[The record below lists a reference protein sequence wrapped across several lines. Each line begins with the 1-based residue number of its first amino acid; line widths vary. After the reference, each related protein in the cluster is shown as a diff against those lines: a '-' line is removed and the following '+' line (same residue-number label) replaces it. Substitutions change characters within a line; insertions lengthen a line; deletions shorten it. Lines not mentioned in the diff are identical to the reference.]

1 MARIFYL
8 FSFLIFTSFI
18 VSAQDSKNVE
28 SNISSVIVYISGAQ
42 ITRKANFRIDEGK
55 HILRLTK
62 LSPFIK
68 EESIKVAGDG
78 TYTIINVQHKNDFLN
93 SLERDVA
100 LEALADSLDFYTN
113 KIGETDTWIKIL
125 NERLDFLK
133 ANQNI
138 SGKQEATNLESLKS
152 LNEYYGEALKHLN
165 LKILDKERSKTVYE
179 NKIRKL
185 NNELNSLKSNKELP
199 SGSIQITID
208 KNSNQKSPL
217 LISYLVENASWHPSY
232 DIRYTGSENPI
243 KISYKA
249 NVIQNTGVD
258 WKDIDLIFSTAKS
271 NESAQI
277 PILNSWYLH
286 FYFPEL
292 AQALQGRVAGVSV
305 NPSKINV
312 AEGMSD
318 KVLIRGI
325 SPINSNDNPLYVVDG
340 VPKGN
345 TYNVNPNDIE
355 SIKVLKDASSTS
367 LYGARAANGVILITT
382 KKEKSSAP
390 LSIISKNETSIEYS
404 VDVRQTILSN
414 NKQNSI
420 IYKNAELDAL
430 YEFHC
435 IPKLSEKVYLIGK
448 IHDWFKADLS
458 EGEANIYMENS
469 FVGKSRINTVQFS
482 DTLELSFGID
492 NNISVKREKLKDFSE
507 TQFIGS
513 NKKENLSWKISV
525 RNNKSYPIELKVF
538 DQIPISTT
546 KEIQVEAIELFGGKL
561 DESSGNVSWIL
572 ELNSNETKD
581 LILTYSV
588 KYPKSKRIILE

>member
-1 MARIFYL
+1 M
-8 FSFLIFTSFI
+8 
-18 VSAQDSKNVE
+18 
-28 SNISSVIVYISGAQ
+28 
-42 ITRKANFRIDEGK
+42 
-55 HILRLTK
+55 
-62 LSPFIK
+62 
-68 EESIKVAGDG
+68 
-78 TYTIINVQHKNDFLN
+78 
-93 SLERDVA
+93 ERDVA

-113 KIGETDTWIKIL
+113 IIGETDTWIKIL

-152 LNEYYGEALKHLN
+152 LNEYYGETLKHLN
-165 LKILDKERSKTVYE
+165 LEILDKERSKTVYE

-199 SGSIQITID
+199 SGSIEITID

-232 DIRYTGSENPI
+232 DIRYTGSDNPI
-243 KISYKA
+243 KIYYKA

-318 KVLIRGI
+318 KVMIRGSSSI
-325 SPINSNDNPLYVVDG
+325 DSNDNPLYVVDG

-345 TYNVNPNDIE
+345 KYDVNPNDIE

-492 NNISVKREKLKDFSE
+492 NNISVKREKLKYFSE
-507 TQFIGS
+507 TQFIGP